1 MSGFENKKDTIKKA
15 AKRVFTK
22 FGYNKTTLDDIAR
35 VVGIKKNSLYYYF
48 ESKEVLFNE
57 ILVEISSELLGTL
70 EQKLE
75 KITSSK
81 EKLDYFILFPVDH
94 MDMQAELNEATLSA
108 VREIGELVEN
118 SYTEIVEKFKELGEN
133 ILRGG
138 IETGE
143 FIKHDT
149 KEIIDLIFN
158 TINGY
163 ECKFY
168 SGFEQIELMHKL
180 DKTPLKNQL
189 QTFNKYLVMAIKKK

>member
-1 MSGFENKKDTIKKA
+1 MAGFEDKKDTIKKA

-22 FGYNKTTLDDIAR
+22 FGYYKTTLDDIAK

-70 EQKLE
+70 QQKLE
-75 KITSSK
+75 KIKGSE
-81 EKLDYFILFPVDH
+81 EKLNFFILFPIDH

-108 VREIGELVEN
+108 LREIGDLVEN
-118 SYTEIVEKFKELGEN
+118 SYTEIIEKFKVIGET
-133 ILRGG
+133 ILQGG
-138 IETGE
+138 IDSGE

-149 KEIIDLIFN
+149 KEIVDLIFN